1 MKQND
6 KNRLNLQ
13 TSVTDEAALDS
24 RYIIDPRYIINDAG
38 EMQII
43 EFSVVPRRANE

>member
-6 KNRLNLQ
+6 KNGLNLQ
-13 TSVTDEAALDS
+13 AFVIDEAAL
-24 RYIIDPRYIINDAG
+24 DPRYIINDAG

-43 EFSVVPRRANE
+43 EFSVVPRRDDE